1 MDNDQML
8 ADFHR
13 NRGDIQQTLQT
24 INDWGRR
31 AVEGT
36 DAGIL
41 VMGGRR
47 SRGEPVVSTADHVKE
62 AHDLQ
67 INMGEGPCLQVLM
80 EGNPTTF
87 VVGDTKG
94 DRRFPQWGPGAASL
108 GLRSSISA
116 VLETEDKRFGSLNVY
131 SSQPHAFDRDDL
143 AVIDIFSRRA
153 SMAMAVADDHLGMTK
168 ALDTR
173 KLIGQAQGILME
185 RFDIDGDR
193 AFEFLVR
200 QSQSQNL
207 KLRAVADWV
216 VSNRRDGSLDEH
228 DR

>member
-1 MDNDQML
+1 
-8 ADFHR
+8 
-13 NRGDIQQTLQT
+13 
-24 INDWGRR
+24 
-31 AVEGT
+31 
-36 DAGIL
+36 
-41 VMGGRR
+41 
-47 SRGEPVVSTADHVKE
+47 
-62 AHDLQ
+62 
-67 INMGEGPCLQVLM
+67 
-80 EGNPTTF
+80 
-87 VVGDTKG
+87 
-94 DRRFPQWGPGAASL
+94 
-108 GLRSSISA
+108 
-116 VLETEDKRFGSLNVY
+116 
-131 SSQPHAFDRDDL
+131 
-143 AVIDIFSRRA
+143 
-153 SMAMAVADDHLGMTK
+153 MAMAVADDHLGMTK

>member
-13 NRGDIQQTLQT
+13 NRADIQQTLQT

-36 DAGIL
+36 AAGIL
-41 VMGGRR
+41 LMGGRR
-47 SRGEPVVSTADHVKE
+47 SRGETVVSTADHVKE

-80 EGNPTTF
+80 AGNPPTF

-94 DRRFPQWGPGAASL
+94 DRRFPQWGPGAANL

-131 SSQPHAFDRDDL
+131 SSEPHAFTRDDL
-143 AVIDIFSRRA
+143 EVIEIFGRRA
-153 SMAMAVADDHLGMTK
+153 ARAIAVAEESAGLTR
-168 ALDTR
+168 ALDSR
-173 KLIGQAQGILME
+173 KVIGQAQGVLME
-185 RFDIDGDR
+185 RFDITDDR
-193 AFEFLVR
+193 AMEFLMR
-200 QSQSQNL
+200 LSQDRNI
-207 KLRAVADWV
+207 KLRDVAGWV
-216 VSNRRDGSLDEH
+216 VEHRGSSLTDVEP
-228 DR
+228 